1 MSCYMPSMVLKWGGG
16 DYFPQGAFI
25 VEKEEWRKKYNI
37 NTLCSIFEGK
47 KDLGGKAWKEG

>member
-1 MSCYMPSMVLKWGGG
+1 MSCYMPSMVLKWGG